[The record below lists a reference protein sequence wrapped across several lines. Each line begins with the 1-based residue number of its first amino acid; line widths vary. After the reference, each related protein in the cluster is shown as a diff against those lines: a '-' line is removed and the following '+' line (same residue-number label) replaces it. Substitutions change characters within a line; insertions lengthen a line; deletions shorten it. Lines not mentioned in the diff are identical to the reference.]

1 MAKKIKIPNKVVE
14 RNIRLTGEIMN
25 YLLNHPQVFGAL
37 PDKFELVILPD
48 DDPEMRLYN
57 LDLLD
62 KHSSGGNPLFLRGSV
77 RAQRK
82 FQKEV
87 SQVCLCPPQYSC
99 FGRST
104 IFCNAN

>member
-1 MAKKIKIPNKVVE
+1 
-14 RNIRLTGEIMN
+14 MN

-62 KHSSGGNPLFLRGSV
+62 KHGSEDKPVVFARISSRVKKISKRSKPSLFV
-77 RAQRK
+77 PAT
-82 FQKEV
+82 V
-87 SQVCLCPPQYSC
+87 
-99 FGRST
+99 
-104 IFCNAN
+104 